1 MISAF
6 ALIKSYLI
14 PLSIQKLSVTEY
26 NTRENAHE
34 SDAID
39 TFGVKLAN
47 SLWKIDG
54 SWKAVITSRNLFLTL
69 YEVLQQSSSE
79 VYSLSKHI
87 EFVTQSNHG
96 IILDYR
102 PVPAC
107 GIYSHLPVDGFL
119 GHLIT
124 PYGTLEIV
132 FKKDPKNFLDL
143 STKFFV
149 TQLQTYYPRYSL
161 TLNAQD
167 TAVLKNPSR
176 GFRYGI
182 KFQDQLPKEMS
193 PYEYSKI
200 DIDQICIALNNRY
213 SHVEITPKKYLLRG
227 LCGEWL

>member
-1 MISAF
+1 MISAIS
-6 ALIKSYLI
+6 LMKSH
-14 PLSIQKLSVTEY
+14 PSPPSMQKLSAAESR
-26 NTRENAHE
+26 RENPYQ
-34 SDAID
+34 SDAVD

-47 SLWKIDG
+47 SLREIDG
-54 SWKAVITSRNLFLTL
+54 SWETVITSRNLFLTL
-69 YEVLQQSSSE
+69 YETLQQSSSE
-79 VYSLSKHI
+79 VHSLSKDI

-102 PVPAC
+102 PIPDS
-107 GIYSHLPVDGFL
+107 GLYSHLPVDGFL

-143 STKFFV
+143 FTKFFV
-149 TQLQTYYPRYSL
+149 TQLEAYYPKYSL

-167 TAVLKNPSR
+167 IAVLKNPSR

-182 KFQDQLPKEMS
+182 KFEDQLPKEMS
-193 PYEYSKI
+193 PHEYSKI
-200 DIDQICIALNNRY
+200 DVDQICIALNDRY
-213 SHVEITPKKYLLRG
+213 SHLELTPKKYLLRG